1 MNTPTPAWQ
10 YIPIIKWQKWEQKAL
25 QHLDAQLAQKTL
37 PCIEARTHQQQFN
50 LAEKLLSVWPRPSI
64 VDFADPGG
72 YLTGGRANNFTTF
85 LQEARTKGVAV
96 IPALNPEDNI
106 AIASASLM
114 QAMVACGEILFR
126 VRLPLFC
133 VPDSTLQACQR
144 IATRLSGQGARIRLL
159 IDFQETPPDWGPN
172 NLEDLA
178 HSVQKFL
185 TQSYTQVHFASGAFP
200 ASLESVKTGAG
211 VFTRHDW
218 RLWCEIQHALTGQPI
233 GFSDY
238 GVLSPTWSEKTL
250 ELRSKSTNLKYTAQD
265 HWLVLRTAGKTKDE
279 LIALSTLLVNI
290 YPHLFKGA
298 GYSYGDKLIADR
310 ANTTVPL
317 KLKRCGHYNITD
329 AWNHHIA
336 FVVQEHY

>member
-10 YIPIIKWQKWEQKAL
+10 YIPIIKWQNWEQKAL
-25 QHLDAQLAQKTL
+25 RHLDVQLAQKVL

-50 LAEKLLSVWPRPSI
+50 LADKLLSVWPRPSI

-72 YLTGGRANNFTTF
+72 NLTGGRANNFATF

-114 QAMVACGEILFR
+114 QAMVACGEIILR
-126 VRLPLFC
+126 VRLPLFS
-133 VPDSTLQACQR
+133 VPATTLQACQHVV
-144 IATRLSGQGARIRLL
+144 TQLSGGGARIRLL
-159 IDFQETPPDWGPN
+159 IDFQETPEWSPI
-172 NLEDLA
+172 NLQDLA
-178 HSVQKFL
+178 RSVQQL
-185 TQSYTQVHFASGAFP
+185 LNQPYTEVHFASGAFP

-211 VFTRHDW
+211 VFKRHDW
-218 RLWCEIQHALTGQPI
+218 RLWNELQAALAGQPI

-250 ELRSKSTNLKYTAQD
+250 ELRSKSTNLKYTALD

-279 LIALSTLLVNI
+279 LIALSTLLVNT
-290 YPHLFKGA
+290 YPNLFKGA
-298 GYSYGDKLIADR
+298 SYSYGDKLIADR
-310 ANTTVPL
+310 ANQAVPL